1 MTAQGLSQGAGP
13 SQAAGSI
20 SEPRFSS
27 EALHARPS
35 HRISPFLP
43 EKLYNSQ
50 GPELRRSLFSLKQ
63 LFQVR

>member
-1 MTAQGLSQGAGP
+1 MWSFPRKLGVF
-13 SQAAGSI
+13 GS
-20 SEPRFSS
+20 SGSAES
-27 EALHARPS
+27 PS
-35 HRISPFLP
+35 HHVSPSLP